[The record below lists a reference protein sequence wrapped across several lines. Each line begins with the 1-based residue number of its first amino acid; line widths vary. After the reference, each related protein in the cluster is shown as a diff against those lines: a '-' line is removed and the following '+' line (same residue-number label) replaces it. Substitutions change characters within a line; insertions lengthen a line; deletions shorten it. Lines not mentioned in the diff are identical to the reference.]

1 MSAEAVV
8 TAQRLTKIYA
18 AHGKQQ
24 ESVVA
29 AHDISFTLHAGEILA
44 LIGESGSGKTT
55 IGRLLTG
62 IEKPTTGS
70 LQWSSTLASGRG
82 LGQVQMVFQDPYA
95 ALNPFNP
102 IRYTLTRPLINLRHV
117 SPSEALEQARAILKT
132 VQLTPPDQF
141 LVKRPHQLSG
151 GQRQRIVIARALAAS
166 PQVIVADEPVSMLDV
181 SIRAEVLQL
190 LRKLMVTRQIA
201 AMLYI
206 THDLMSARA
215 LAQRVIVL
223 YRGRMVEAAST
234 DDLLSNPRHPYTQL
248 LLASIPNPRRAFRG
262 ESMAIPVSSGLT
274 PSAANGCPFAPR
286 CPQVEEEC
294 RQTAPNPEPLPDG
307 RLVSCHVVARA
318 ANQER
323 GAARPQTTAP
333 GN

>member
-8 TAQRLTKIYA
+8 TAQQLTKIYA
-18 AHGKQQ
+18 GHGKRGDA
-24 ESVVA
+24 VVA
-29 AHDISFTLHAGEILA
+29 AHEISFTLYAGEILG

-70 LQWSSTLASGRG
+70 LQWSSAFASGH
-82 LGQVQMVFQDPYA
+82 GQVQMVFQDPYA

-102 IRYTLTRPLINLRHV
+102 IRYTLTRPLMNFRHS
-117 SPSEALEQARAILKT
+117 SPAEALDQARTLLTT

-190 LRKLMVTRQIA
+190 LRKLMVTRQVASI
-201 AMLYI
+201 LYI
-206 THDLMSARA
+206 THDLMSARS

-223 YRGRMVEAAST
+223 YRGRMVEVAKT
-234 DDLLSNPRHPYTQL
+234 GDLLANPRHPYTQML
-248 LLASIPNPRRAFRG
+248 FASIPNPRRAFRG
-262 ESMAIPVSSGLT
+262 EALPIPVSGSLA
-274 PSAANGCPFAPR
+274 PSSATGCPFAPR
-286 CPQVEEEC
+286 CPWVEEAC
-294 RQTAPNPEPLPDG
+294 QQTAPRLEPLPDG
-307 RLVSCHVVARA
+307 RLVSCHVVTRTATDGQDASKVAQPR
-318 ANQER
+318 
-323 GAARPQTTAP
+323 TTTP
-333 GN
+333 